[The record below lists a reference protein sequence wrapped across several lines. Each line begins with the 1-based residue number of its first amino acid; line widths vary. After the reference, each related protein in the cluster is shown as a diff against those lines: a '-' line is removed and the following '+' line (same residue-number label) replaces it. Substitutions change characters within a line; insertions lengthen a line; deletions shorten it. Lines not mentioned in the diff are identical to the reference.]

1 MAITK
6 TTGKA
11 LVAKKVW
18 YFIQSVTAELGSPGC
33 ILYRV
38 HGLKFRFRPQFHR

>member
-1 MAITK
+1 MALTK

-18 YFIQSVTAELGSPGC
+18 YFIQSVTAELGSPA
-33 ILYRV
+33 L
-38 HGLKFRFRPQFHR
+38 LPALQT